1 MKTQILATLGEK
13 GLQQASALNV
23 GLTANDRL
31 KYAFS
36 LLQMALEHAQHPEQ
50 SAPTL
55 KQERLACG
63 IDDTDLD
70 AAVAGA
76 REAGDAG
83 RTAVLA
89 AGAPFYLG
97 TGQVQSADDEACR
110 ADLDFLGSRLVFLID
125 WNRARKQLRGFLRA
139 ADRLALLSWAAE
151 AQIGHRGFLEV
162 GGATVVNRAIEA
174 TAGSSMRFGD
184 RLCDVLGATDGV
196 LAAQS
201 HALIQDRVLVAL
213 AGHFRNEERQLLGR
227 AAETTLLDEGD
238 LLALDGNTGA
248 VHAGKLDVATERPEV
263 ALKAIASWQIAT
275 AA

>member
-1 MKTQILATLGEK
+1 M
-13 GLQQASALNV
+13 
-23 GLTANDRL
+23 
-31 KYAFS
+31 
-36 LLQMALEHAQHPEQ
+36 
-50 SAPTL
+50 
-55 KQERLACG
+55 ACG

-184 RLCDVLGATDGV
+184 RLCDVLGDAETIAFLRFVFRAATDGV

-248 VHAGKLDVATERPEV
+248 VHAGKLDVATERPEA